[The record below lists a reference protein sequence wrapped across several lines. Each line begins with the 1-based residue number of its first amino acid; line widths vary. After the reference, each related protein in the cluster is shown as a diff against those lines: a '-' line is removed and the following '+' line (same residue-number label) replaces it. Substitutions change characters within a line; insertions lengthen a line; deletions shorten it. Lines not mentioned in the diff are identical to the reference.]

1 MDAETTGH
9 VMESFPLPIQ
19 SRKHIQPDSRE
30 QDFGLPVVPKVE
42 DFCEREFS

>member
-9 VMESFPLPIQ
+9 IVEGFPLPIQ
-19 SRKHIQPDSRE
+19 GRKHIKTDGRE
-30 QDFGLPVVPKVE
+30 QDFGLPVVPKLE